1 MANINIDPS
10 ISLAIKPPPTMTL
23 PELLNFATSAQ
34 QLQRARD
41 LIPLELEQQ
50 QIQTRMLGRREQEIL
65 PEEIKQ
71 ARTLT
76 GTRESEAQT
85 AATQAATG
93 QFQLNQNQTTGLM
106 RLVGG
111 YRNDPRINS
120 GDKNKTMEALNEIR
134 AKAIALGIP
143 ETRVQE
149 LMQTGYSI
157 ALNKPQNLPQYFD
170 NVIQAELGASGQQAL
185 QTPQLV
191 TTGTMPL
198 AEGGVQTQFGIY
210 QPAQGIVPGGAPTY
224 VPPAA
229 APAAAPA
236 APPSVIPPAPAAA
249 PVAPRGVTSED
260 MTRPL
265 REQEQ
270 LPEFSRRPP
279 LNYPVRTPGMVM
291 NRLPQEIADETAGT
305 AFKNNLIQSQTT
317 LPTARRNVEEVI
329 KTVQKLQQEAVLP
342 TSGILGA
349 AQRRIATAL
358 GDTTYIQLQKDLANV
373 QLSTLKAMGD
383 TSGTVAGINIAQ
395 MAAGD
400 QTYPPEV
407 LLSIANRAAADLTNM
422 DMMAKGIQEHSK
434 KFGDNNTN
442 RFRQMWSANADSRLF
457 EIMNI
462 ERDIS
467 DPTKRKERVE
477 QVLGGMNEAQRRI
490 LLEKYRNIQR
500 LTTTGD
506 L

>member
-1 MANINIDPS
+1 MASNIDPS

-34 QLQRARD
+34 QFQRSRE

-50 QIQTRMLGRREQEIL
+50 RIQTRTLGKREKEIL

-71 ARTLT
+71 AKTLS
-76 GTRESEAQT
+76 GIRESEAQT
-85 AATQAATG
+85 AATQAAAG

-120 GDKNKTMEALNEIR
+120 GDKNKTMEALNEVR

-143 ETRVQE
+143 ATRVQE

-191 TTGTMPL
+191 TIGTTPM
-198 AEGGVQTQFGIY
+198 AEGGVQTQFGTY
-210 QPAQGIVPGGAPTY
+210 RPAQGIVPGGAAY
-224 VPPAA
+224 VPQTSPAA
-229 APAAAPA
+229 APPA
-236 APPSVIPPAPAAA
+236 APPPVIFSAPAAA
-249 PVAPRGVTSED
+249 SPVPRGVTPED

-265 REQEQ
+265 REQQE

-279 LNYPVRTPGMVM
+279 LIYPVRTPGMAM
-291 NRLPQEIADETAGT
+291 NRQPQEIADETAGT
-305 AFKNNLIQSQTT
+305 QFKNNLVQSQTT

-400 QTYPPEV
+400 STYPPEV

-422 DMMAKGIQEHSK
+422 DMMAKGIQEHSRQ
-434 KFGDNNTN
+434 FGDNNTN
-442 RFRQMWSANADSRLF
+442 RFRQMWAANADSRLF

-467 DPTKRKERVE
+467 DPTKRRERVE
-477 QVLGGMNEAQRRI
+477 QVLGGMNDAQRRI
-490 LLEKYRNIQR
+490 LLDKYKNIQR
-500 LTTTGD
+500 LTKTGD